1 MATEIKVP
9 AVGESITEGTVAR
22 WLKKDGEAVR
32 AEEPLFELETEK
44 ATTEIPAPVAG
55 TLHITVPEGRT
66 VPIGAVVGRIDEGA
80 AAPTAKP
87 SKATAGQHDGPQRA
101 AREPARQSTA
111 NATPPAQP
119 VEASPASEVRLSPSA
134 RRLAE
139 EKGVDIS
146 RLAGTG
152 PGGRVTKEDISAF
165 LEKDDSARQKPRE
178 SPAPAP
184 AKEAPSAPLIPPA
197 PRPVETRKPEEPV
210 GPRETRQRLSSIRQR
225 IAERLVAAQ
234 HTAAILTTFNE
245 ADLSAVSALRSQY
258 KDAFKDKHEVGL
270 GFMSFFVKAAVEA
283 LRTHPVANAWIDGTD
298 IVYHHYYNIGVAVS
312 TERGLMV

>member
-66 VPIGAVVGRIDEGA
+66 VPIGAVVGRIEEG
-80 AAPTAKP
+80 
-87 SKATAGQHDGPQRA
+87 GPQRA

-111 NATPPAQP
+111 NATPPTQP
-119 VEASPASEVRLSPSA
+119 VEAGAASEVRLSPSA

-197 PRPVETRKPEEPV
+197 PRPVETRKPEEPA
-210 GPRETRQRLSSIRQR
+210 GPRETRQRMSS
-225 IAERLVAAQ
+225 
-234 HTAAILTTFNE
+234 
-245 ADLSAVSALRSQY
+245 
-258 KDAFKDKHEVGL
+258 
-270 GFMSFFVKAAVEA
+270 
-283 LRTHPVANAWIDGTD
+283 
-298 IVYHHYYNIGVAVS
+298 
-312 TERGLMV
+312 

>member
-87 SKATAGQHDGPQRA
+87 SKATAGQQDGPQRA
-101 AREPARQSTA
+101 AREPVRQSTA
-111 NATPPAQP
+111 NATPPMQP
-119 VEASPASEVRLSPSA
+119 VEAGAASEVRLSPSA

-152 PGGRVTKEDISAF
+152 PGGRVSGRA
-165 LEKDDSARQKPRE
+165 
-178 SPAPAP
+178 
-184 AKEAPSAPLIPPA
+184 AK
-197 PRPVETRKPEEPV
+197 
-210 GPRETRQRLSSIRQR
+210 
-225 IAERLVAAQ
+225 
-234 HTAAILTTFNE
+234 
-245 ADLSAVSALRSQY
+245 
-258 KDAFKDKHEVGL
+258 
-270 GFMSFFVKAAVEA
+270 
-283 LRTHPVANAWIDGTD
+283 
-298 IVYHHYYNIGVAVS
+298 
-312 TERGLMV
+312 RGR